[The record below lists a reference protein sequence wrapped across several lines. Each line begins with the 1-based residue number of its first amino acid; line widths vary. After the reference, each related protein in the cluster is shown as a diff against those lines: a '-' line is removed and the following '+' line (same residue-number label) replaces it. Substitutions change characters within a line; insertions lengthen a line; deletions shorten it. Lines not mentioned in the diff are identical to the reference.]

1 MIWRASENLSEF
13 QNHAPS
19 HDVDQ
24 AKALQFAAGYLS
36 DTPFKRI
43 IEWSFLTLG
52 WVCAIYKQ
60 AFGSRDR
67 VKDLC
72 RDSNKGGGLMPPTLR
87 VIAEC
92 QIWKLPSCYSSR
104 DA

>member
-13 QNHAPS
+13 QDHAPS

-43 IEWSFLTLG
+43 IE
-52 WVCAIYKQ
+52 
-60 AFGSRDR
+60 
-67 VKDLC
+67 
-72 RDSNKGGGLMPPTLR
+72 
-87 VIAEC
+87 
-92 QIWKLPSCYSSR
+92 
-104 DA
+104 